1 MRRTGTIQER
11 NMGTC
16 ENTQRSIRTHGC
28 KNLILHSYRQKSR
41 AGTGVPG
48 EARCDLH
55 AHTETR
61 AVDSVTC

>member
-1 MRRTGTIQER
+1 
-11 NMGTC
+11 MGTC